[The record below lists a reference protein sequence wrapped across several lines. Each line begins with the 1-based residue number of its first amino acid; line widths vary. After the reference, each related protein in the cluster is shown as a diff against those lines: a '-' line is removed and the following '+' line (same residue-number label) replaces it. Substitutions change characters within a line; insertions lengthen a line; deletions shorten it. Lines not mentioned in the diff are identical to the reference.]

1 MKITFLLFSLLL
13 LYPWHTGNAQS
24 GNASLVGT
32 WNIRQVELRQTV
44 DNGAPT
50 LKVFNPGDDTSSSS
64 TFVRLPV
71 KITFAGSNVTFE
83 YPNRKSAGTYRLQ
96 GNTLNIGFS
105 TQMVD
110 YTYILSEGNLRLSQ
124 TVEYV
129 INEGE
134 TVHRAKE
141 EYTFY
146 GQK

>member
-1 MKITFLLFSLLL
+1 MKCILILSTLLL
-13 LYPWHTGNAQS
+13 LCPWQGRAQS
-24 GNASLVGT
+24 GNASLMGT

-44 DNGAPT
+44 DNGSPT
-50 LKVFNPGDDTSSSS
+50 LKVFNPGDDAS
-64 TFVRLPV
+64 TFVQLPT
-71 KITFAGSNVTFE
+71 KITFTAGNATFE
-83 YPNRKSAGTYRLQ
+83 YADRQESGTYQLQ
-96 GNTLNIGFS
+96 GSTLQVGFA
-105 TQMVD
+105 TQIAS
-110 YTYILSEGNLRLSQ
+110 YTYLLSEGNLRLGQ